1 LKNSYSGT
9 KLSEASFADQKTK
22 SIKKL
27 RLSSKSIG
35 LDHEKDKWF
44 S

>member
-27 RLSSKSIG
+27 RLISKSIG
-35 LDHEKDKWF
+35 SDQEIDKKF